1 METSTSARLK
11 VQDLRIHDVGP
22 VSFDVVAGGCV
33 GISGPSGAG
42 KSLLLRAIADME
54 PHEGLVFLDG
64 QSQDTTAA
72 PDWRRQ
78 VALLPAESVW
88 WFDSVGEHF
97 PAPDT
102 VDFRQMG
109 FDRKIL
115 AWPVSRL
122 SSGERQRLA
131 LLRLMQNRPGVL
143 LLDEPTAN
151 LDEENAARVE
161 QHMQAYRQETGAVI
175 VWVGHQKV
183 QLLRMADRILAIDHG
198 RLIDGGHAP

>member
-11 VQDLRIHDVGP
+11 VQDLRIHEVGP

-54 PHEGLVFLDG
+54 PHEGFVFMDG
-64 QSQDTTAA
+64 QAQHETAA

-102 VDFRQMG
+102 VDFGQMG
-109 FDRKIL
+109 FERQIL
-115 AWPVSRL
+115 TWPVSRL

-131 LLRLMQNRPGVL
+131 LLRLMQNRPRVL

-161 QHMQAYRQETGAVI
+161 QRMQAYRQATGAVI

-198 RLIDGGHAP
+198 RLIDRGDAS